1 MFNKLNERKKG
12 RKEGRKREKRN
23 RRTFVSVSYCGGYSI
38 GREVVIV
45 NLKWV
50 LENLHFWEGSSSSYK
65 ELKGTVTRNHL
76 SNREHWD

>member
-45 NLKWV
+45 NLKWA
-50 LENLHFWEGSSSSYK
+50 LENLHF
-65 ELKGTVTRNHL
+65 
-76 SNREHWD
+76 